1 MYVKTGVFRVRIFE
15 DKIKEVIN
23 IFLSKLAKNRQQRHP
38 KLFQTLVESIMD
50 YKNME
55 RATKIQLIPES
66 CQNKRLRLKK

>member
-1 MYVKTGVFRVRIFE
+1 MHVKTGVFRVRICK

-23 IFLSKLAKNRQQRHP
+23 IFLSKLAENWQQGYP

>member
-1 MYVKTGVFRVRIFE
+1 MHVKASVLWIRIFE

-23 IFLSKLAKNRQQRHP
+23 IFLSKLAKNRQQGYP

-66 CQNKRLRLKK
+66 RQNKRLRLKK